1 LQDAAPGADQ
11 DADGADEEEA
21 MQAARREAEAL
32 LAGEEAAARTIQAWW
47 RARSKKRAAAEQG
60 GATHARDHAFD
71 AVFEEAKEYVASWRA
86 GREGEKALQAMR

>member
-1 LQDAAPGADQ
+1 
-11 DADGADEEEA
+11 

-32 LAGEEAAARTIQAWW
+32 LAGEEAAARTLQAWW

-60 GATHARDHAFD
+60 GAAHARDPVFD

-86 GREGEKALQAMR
+86 GREGEKALLAMR